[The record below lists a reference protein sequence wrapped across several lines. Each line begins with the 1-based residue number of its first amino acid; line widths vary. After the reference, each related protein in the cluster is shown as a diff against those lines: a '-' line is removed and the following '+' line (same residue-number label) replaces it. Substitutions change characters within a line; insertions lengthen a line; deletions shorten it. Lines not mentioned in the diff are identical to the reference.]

1 MFSKTLIS
9 LACLFLMLFGLLLAI
24 QEQRYTLF
32 ILGVI
37 AYCLC
42 ALSESLCSLF
52 KKLRQS

>member
-1 MFSKTLIS
+1 MFSKSLIS
-9 LACLFLMLFGLLLAI
+9 LACLFIMLFGLLLAI
-24 QEQRYTLF
+24 QDQRYTLF